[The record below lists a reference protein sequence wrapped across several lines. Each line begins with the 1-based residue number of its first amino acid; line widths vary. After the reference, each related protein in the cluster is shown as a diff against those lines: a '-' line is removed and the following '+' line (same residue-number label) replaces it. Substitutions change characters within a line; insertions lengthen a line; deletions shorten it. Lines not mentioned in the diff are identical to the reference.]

1 MLPLGMAL
9 VWAGY
14 GVGTWGYVLVKG
26 YNITLREWF
35 SPLHPWQG
43 PLSKA
48 GMVPQGQIFPGGKG
62 STSGGKPQKIQ
73 SNPPGVPASAPNPHG
88 FVQ

>member
-1 MLPLGMAL
+1 MLPLGMGLAF
-9 VWAGY
+9 AGY

-26 YNITLREWF
+26 YNITLRQWF
-35 SPLHPWQG
+35 SPIHPYQG

-48 GMVPQGQIFPGGKG
+48 GTIARGRLFPGGASSDG
-62 STSGGKPQKIQ
+62 QGAPNPIQKQ
-73 SNPPGVPASAPNPHG
+73 QQQNLRTQPNPHG